1 MVQLQVACYK
11 KELRDLT
18 NSGNGQQKEECDIIS
33 ELLFDNGANN
43 GSTTLPNVNPP
54 LSPQDI
60 DGDVKIMA
68 SLTDSLVTN
77 NGCNN
82 QEREDKEVPCCGEK
96 AVIKSNIVMFEYR
109 EQTPNFVGEEVGPF
123 ASFFD
128 NDCDLFE
135 HVRKYMKQF

>member
-11 KELRDLT
+11 RELRDLL

-43 GSTTLPNVNPP
+43 TLPNVNPS

-60 DGDVKIMA
+60 DGDIKIMA

-82 QEREDKEVPCCGEK
+82 EKGEDEEVPCCGEK

-135 HVRKYMKQF
+135 HVRNNSK